1 MIIDIDS
8 EDAYFILD
16 CLRDREENCTD
27 IADGMDDGLYEGPSD
42 DLRRDA
48 ATAARLYNAIE
59 EGLLA

>member
-1 MIIDIDS
+1 MILDIDT

-27 IADGMDDGLYEGPSD
+27 IADGMDDGLYEGDSA
-42 DLRRDA
+42 DLREDA
-48 ATAARLYNAIE
+48 ATAARLCAAIE